1 MTEIPTLADKTI
13 VERKGDD
20 VTERHVGAVLDHP
33 VAEKIEEKIAK
44 ETGPK
49 HYVHNA
55 PTIVIKSDVVPPT
68 AGLDPSGADIVSG
81 DADTPATEGK
91 P

>member
-33 VAEKIEEKIAK
+33 VAEKIEEKIAE

-55 PTIVIKSDVVPPT
+55 PTVYIKSDVVAPT
-68 AGLDPSGADIVSG
+68 AGLDPAGN
-81 DADTPATEGK
+81 DTGNNDGPPTTEGK